1 MPAML
6 YLLEFLLGTCAVI
19 VIVNQAIVPMVK
31 GLPVFP
37 FFRKTRKLA
46 EELTKVN
53 GEVEDMKL
61 ERKITERR
69 KIIKD
74 IRKKL

>member
-1 MPAML
+1 MPVTL
-6 YLLEFLLGTCAVI
+6 YLLEFLFCACTVI
-19 VIVNQAIVPMVK
+19 VIINQVIVPMVK

-37 FFRKTRKLA
+37 FFRKTQKLS

-53 GEVEDMKL
+53 GEVEDIKL
-61 ERKITERR
+61 EKKITARR
-69 KIIKD
+69 KFIKD

>member
-1 MPAML
+1 MPTL
-6 YLLEFLLGTCAVI
+6 YILEFLFGICVVI
-19 VIVNQAIVPMVK
+19 VIVNQVIVPMVK

-37 FFRKTRKLA
+37 FFRKTRKLE

-61 ERKITERR
+61 EREITAR
-69 KIIKD
+69 KKLTKD

>member
-1 MPAML
+1 MPATL
-6 YLLEFLLGTCAVI
+6 YLLEFLLGICAVI
-19 VIVNQAIVPMVK
+19 VIVNQAIVPMIK

-37 FFRKTRKLA
+37 FFRKTRKLSG
-46 EELTKVN
+46 ELTNVN

-61 ERKITERR
+61 KREITAKRKL
-69 KIIKD
+69 IKD